1 MTKKYRKFDAAFKLD
16 VCKLIVD
23 QGQSVNSVCL
33 DMNLSDTAVRRWVEQ
48 YRAELLGGPGIGK
61 PLTSEQQRI
70 RQLEQQIRELKMD
83 NDIPKKSYG
92 LLCPRIEVIHQM
104 VHQLQRKAYPVARV
118 CRVLRISRSGL
129 YEAQQRRLKPEP
141 ACPAATRIKATFEAS
156 EHCYGSRRVLGALR
170 KEGLSIGRFKVRRLM
185 KQQGL
190 RPVWKRKF
198 VHTTNSNHN
207 LPVAENL
214 LNRQFNPGEIN
225 QSWVA
230 DITYIRTRSGWVY
243 LAAVMDLFSRKIV
256 GWAMAPHMRA
266 ELVISAMQLAIAQR
280 QPEPG
285 LIVHSDRGSQYA
297 GAAYQTL
304 LTRNGMRCSMSRKG
318 NCWDNAVMERFFLN
332 LKMERTWRKDYAN
345 QGEAI
350 KDITDYIVRF
360 YNEGRLHSTLGYL
373 PPNQYER
380 QAA

>member
-1 MTKKYRKFDAAFKLD
+1 M
-16 VCKLIVD
+16 
-23 QGQSVNSVCL
+23 
-33 DMNLSDTAVRRWVEQ
+33 
-48 YRAELLGGPGIGK
+48 
-61 PLTSEQQRI
+61 
-70 RQLEQQIRELKMD
+70 
-83 NDIPKKSYG
+83 
-92 LLCPRIEVIHQM
+92 IHQL
-104 VHQLQRKAYPVARV
+104 VHQLQRKAYPVARL

-129 YEAQQRRLKPEP
+129 YEAQQRRLKPKP
-141 ACPAATRIKATFEAS
+141 ACPAAARIKTAFEAS
-156 EHCYGSRRVLGALR
+156 ERCYGSRRVVSALR
-170 KEGLSIGRFKVRRLM
+170 KEGLSIGRFKVRSLM

-214 LNRQFNPGEIN
+214 LNRQFNPGAIN

-230 DITYIRTRSGWVY
+230 DITYIRTRGGWVY
-243 LAAVMDLFSRKIV
+243 LAVVMDLFSRKIV

-297 GAAYQTL
+297 GAAYQAL

-345 QGEAI
+345 HAEAI

-360 YNEGRLHSTLGYL
+360 YNEGRLHSKLGYV

>member
-1 MTKKYRKFDAAFKLD
+1 MAH
-16 VCKLIVD
+16 I
-23 QGQSVNSVCL
+23 
-33 DMNLSDTAVRRWVEQ
+33 
-48 YRAELLGGPGIGK
+48 
-61 PLTSEQQRI
+61 
-70 RQLEQQIRELKMD
+70 
-83 NDIPKKSYG
+83 
-92 LLCPRIEVIHQM
+92 
-104 VHQLQRKAYPVARV
+104 
-118 CRVLRISRSGL
+118 CRVLRISRSGF
-129 YEAQQRRLKPEP
+129 YEARQRRLKPKP
-141 ACPAATRIKATFEAS
+141 ACSAAARLKATFES
-156 EHCYGSRRVLGALR
+156 TEHCYGSRRLLGVLR
-170 KEGLSIGRFKVRRLM
+170 SEGISIGRFKVRRLM

-190 RPVWKRKF
+190 RPIWKRKF
-198 VHTTNSNHN
+198 VHTTNSNHH

-214 LNRQFNPGEIN
+214 LNRQFNPEAIN
-225 QSWVA
+225 QSWVT
-230 DITYIRTRSGWVY
+230 DITYIRTLSGWVY

-266 ELVISAMQLAIAQR
+266 DLVISAMQLAIAQR

-285 LIVHSDRGSQYA
+285 LIAHSDRGSQYA

-304 LTRNGMRCSMSRKG
+304 LARNGMRCSMSRKG

-332 LKMERTWRKDYAN
+332 LKMERTWRKRYAN

-360 YNEGRLHSTLGYL
+360 YNEDRLHSTLGYL

>member
-48 YRAELLGGPGIGK
+48 YKAELLGGPGIGN

-92 LLCPRIEVIHQM
+92 LLCPRIEVIHQL
-104 VHQLQRKAYPVARV
+104 VHQLQRKAYPVARI
-118 CRVLRISRSGL
+118 CRVLRISRSGF
-129 YEAQQRRLKPEP
+129 YEAHQRRQNPRP
-141 ACPAATRIKATFEAS
+141 ACPAAAMIKATFES
-156 EHCYGSRRVLGALR
+156 TEQCYGSRRLVSVLR
-170 KEGLSIGRFKVRRLM
+170 NEGVSIGRFKVRRLM

-190 RPVWKRKF
+190 RPIWKRKF

-207 LPVAENL
+207 FPVAENL
-214 LNRQFNPGEIN
+214 LNRQFNPEAIN

-266 ELVISAMQLAIAQR
+266 ELVTSAMQLAIAQR

-285 LIVHSDRGSQYA
+285 LIAHSDRGSQYA
-297 GAAYQTL
+297 GAAYQAL

-345 QGEAI
+345 HGEAI

-360 YNEGRLHSTLGYL
+360 YNERRLHSTLGYM

>member
-1 MTKKYRKFDAAFKLD
+1 M
-16 VCKLIVD
+16 
-23 QGQSVNSVCL
+23 
-33 DMNLSDTAVRRWVEQ
+33 
-48 YRAELLGGPGIGK
+48 
-61 PLTSEQQRI
+61 
-70 RQLEQQIRELKMD
+70 
-83 NDIPKKSYG
+83 
-92 LLCPRIEVIHQM
+92 IHQL
-104 VHQLQRKAYPVARV
+104 VHQLHRKAYPVARI
-118 CRVLRISRSGL
+118 CRVLRISRSGF
-129 YEAQQRRLKPEP
+129 YEARQRCQKPKP
-141 ACPAATRIKATFEAS
+141 ICTAAAMVKATFES
-156 EHCYGSRRVLGALR
+156 KEHCYGSRRLLGALR
-170 KEGLSIGRFKVRRLM
+170 DEGVSIGRFKVRRLM

-190 RPVWKRKF
+190 RPIWKRKF
-198 VHTTNSNHN
+198 IHTTDSKHN

-214 LNRQFNPGEIN
+214 LNRQFNPKAIN

-266 ELVISAMQLAIAQR
+266 ELVTSAMQLAIAQR

-285 LIVHSDRGSQYA
+285 LIAHSDRGSQYA
-297 GAAYQTL
+297 GAAYQSL

-345 QGEAI
+345 HGEAI

-360 YNEGRLHSTLGYL
+360 YTEGRLHSTLGNMT
-373 PPNQYER
+373 PNQYER